1 MVDELNKNKQLKSNG
16 KISFNEFQQLCVDLK
31 SKDVALTFKTQLTK
45 KDNLQ
50 KLGGMS
56 EASSEGTTHSV
67 RQEEKVAFSN
77 FINNRFVLKFKRES

>member
-1 MVDELNKNKQLKSNG
+1 MIEEMEKAKQLKKTG
-16 KISFNEFQQLCVDLK
+16 QMSFAEFQQLCTDLK

-67 RQEEKVAFSN
+67 RHEEQVAFSN
-77 FINNRFVLKFKRES
+77 WINS